1 MKPKDEELDDKIRR
15 AIDAMKKDQRSVITA
30 SKMHGVDRM
39 TNKKISVE
47 GILRIKDVHQSSP
60 GMLLL
65 NLQYFLRYSPVAL
78 SSTIFLSTNDFTK
91 CFNLFVVFQTPTLIS
106 LRHCASSISASFGRD
121 SWPPTFFTGF
131 SFWVNLLVR
140 VVLSTPYIFAAVL
153 TLSWSFFIASMVL
166 RILSSIS
173 LSFGFL
179 RWYIRGIL
187 IS

>member
-1 MKPKDEELDDKIRR
+1 M
-15 AIDAMKKDQRSVITA
+15 
-30 SKMHGVDRM
+30 DRM

-78 SSTIFLSTNDFTK
+78 SSTIFFITNDFTK
-91 CFNLFVVFQTPTLIS
+91 CFNLLVVFPNPHFDFIV
-106 LRHCASSISASFGRD
+106 RHCASSISASFGRD

-140 VVLSTPYIFAAVL
+140 VILSTPYIFAAVL
-153 TLSWSFFIASMVL
+153 TLSWSFFIASMAL
-166 RILSSIS
+166 RILSSS
-173 LSFGFL
+173 SSSFGFL